1 MRAFIYAEDLCVCGH
16 GVRKEMVRAK
26 DKTMSRRGTTLV
38 ELTVAIAIMVAVFAA
53 IVPLFAGVRNSADAQ
68 WANLEMV
75 QNARVLNEQLCR
87 CLAGARRIVDV
98 SSSGSDEGYIQF
110 EAADGAIYR
119 CDLGAGGYIEFG
131 PVGDLSEF
139 VGPVEFLRFVC
150 YDGND
155 LGSPARTT
163 GGIRLV
169 TWEAGLQSLGALAR
183 DKTVRGACYLR
194 VAARAVGDEESS
206 ATYDFTTSRPG
217 VDCFAFADQGKT
229 QVPKES
235 GVPAV
240 LLETDQYDR
249 MGADDAWSYVLEV
262 SDESQ
267 CARFRATFQID
278 QDAKD
283 VVSLVAAWSGKGV
296 NAHSSR
302 VNGAT
307 LYLWNWDSARY
318 ELIQVSPDTD
328 AEITLT
334 GSGSGSPTAYVG
346 GAGGRTVVLLVVSN
360 DKKTGQKPNALFTD
374 YVKVEVVASPEGGA
388 LVP

>member
-1 MRAFIYAEDLCVCGH
+1 
-16 GVRKEMVRAK
+16 
-26 DKTMSRRGTTLV
+26 
-38 ELTVAIAIMVAVFAA
+38 
-53 IVPLFAGVRNSADAQ
+53 
-68 WANLEMV
+68 
-75 QNARVLNEQLCR
+75 
-87 CLAGARRIVDV
+87 VDV

-169 TWEAGLQSLGALAR
+169 SWEAGLQSLGALAR

-194 VAARAVGDEESS
+194 VAARAVGDEENS

-217 VDCFAFADQGKT
+217 VDCFAFADQGET
-229 QVPKES
+229 QVPDES
-235 GVPAV
+235 GVPSTSLEMDSYV
-240 LLETDQYDR
+240 LL
-249 MGADDAWSYVLEV
+249 GADDAQSHVLEV
-262 SDESQ
+262 SGESQ
-267 CARFRATFQID
+267 YARLRTTVQID
-278 QDAKD
+278 QAPEDLAG
-283 VVSLVAAWSGKGV
+283 LTVAWTGRGV
-296 NAHSSR
+296 NAHPAC
-302 VNGAT
+302 VDGAT
-307 LYLWNWDSARY
+307 LYLWDYANSCY
-318 ELIQVSPDTD
+318 ERVQASPSTD

-334 GSGSGSPTAYVG
+334 GSGRGAPATYMG
-346 GAGGRTVVLLVVSN
+346 GVGGRTVVLLVVSN
-360 DKKTGQKPNALFTD
+360 DEKTGQESNTLLTD